1 MPKEAIKRPGRNGG
15 TPVDRID
22 KILNHDLLLYHFEKN
37 NAAEADRRF
46 CRHSMVHFLDVARI
60 GTIIALEEGIKVDRE
75 WIYAAALLH
84 DCGKHEQ
91 YENGTPHEQ
100 ASARI
105 APEILKAC
113 GFNNEETGVIVTA
126 ISRHRDPEA
135 AKEKNLN
142 GILYRADKASRAC
155 FACDAEKDCNW
166 KDGKKNLTIKY

>member
-1 MPKEAIKRPGRNGG
+1 MKRIQDIFTHPLYQEQLSLLMDAEK
-15 TPVDRID
+15 DRI
-22 KILNHDLLLYHFEKN
+22 
-37 NAAEADRRF
+37 F
-46 CRHSMVHFLDVARI
+46 CRHTVEHFLDVARI
-60 GTIIALEEGIKVDRE
+60 GTIIALEEGLKINRE

-91 YENGTPHEQ
+91 YENGIPHEQ

-113 GFNNEETGVIVTA
+113 GFNDEETGVIVTA

>member
-1 MPKEAIKRPGRNGG
+1 M
-15 TPVDRID
+15 
-22 KILNHDLLLYHFEKN
+22 
-37 NAAEADRRF
+37 
-46 CRHSMVHFLDVARI
+46 
-60 GTIIALEEGIKVDRE
+60 IIALEEGLKINRE

-91 YENGTPHEQ
+91 YENGIPHEQ

-113 GFNNEETGVIVTA
+113 GFNDEETGVIVTA

>member
-1 MPKEAIKRPGRNGG
+1 MYKRQ
-15 TPVDRID
+15 
-22 KILNHDLLLYHFEKN
+22 
-37 NAAEADRRF
+37 
-46 CRHSMVHFLDVARI
+46 
-60 GTIIALEEGIKVDRE
+60 E

-91 YENGTPHEQ
+91 YENGIPHEQ

-113 GFNNEETGVIVTA
+113 GFNDEETGVIVTA
-126 ISRHRDPEA
+126 ISKHRDPEA

>member
-1 MPKEAIKRPGRNGG
+1 MERLEQIWRHP
-15 TPVDRID
+15 
-22 KILNHDLLLYHFEKN
+22 LYQDCLMKN
-37 NAAEADRRF
+37 RAAEADRRF

-60 GTIIALEEGIKVDRE
+60 GTIIALEEVLKINRE

-91 YENGTPHEQ
+91 YENGIPHEQ

-113 GFNNEETGVIVTA
+113 GFNDEETGVIVTA

-155 FACDAEKDCNW
+155 FSCDAEKDCNW